1 MDDYTSNVLNDSKNE
16 WSILLINYITPHI
29 VDGFRSI
36 FNEAVR
42 VCEENDEIEKY
53 LMTYQNL
60 LARIPK
66 WNQQMIA
73 TEHERI
79 VKLCNCSYLEDIL
92 TCVHIIQLKVL
103 SCVRV
108 GNETKKVK
116 IDIPE
121 FSVFLHNVYT
131 NIARKLYSSIYLFE
145 IDVPPLEQQKRN
157 REFELMVQTCIMNT
171 IRDKIPVE
179 TILRQFID
187 ETQEVEVSKVEK
199 IVEQKPLVEP
209 VAEVTQRP
217 EINQRPEL
225 SQRPELTQRP
235 EVSQMPELTQRQE
248 VSQLH
253 APRPSVGPEQFSM
266 NDDMPSFFD
275 SRRPLNSPS
284 SVASGPSPFNNNL
297 NDELDHFEKLAQ
309 QNTLIN
315 SATSHKVG
323 FSDNNSVLTFESP
336 PSDDAISLGDPI
348 QLNSLEF
355 EDLDSK
361 PESLKLEFEEL

>member
-1 MDDYTSNVLNDSKNE
+1 MDDYTSNVLTDSKNE

-217 EINQRPEL
+217 EVTQQPEI
-225 SQRPELTQRP
+225 TQRP
-235 EVSQMPELTQRQE
+235 EVNQVYE
-248 VSQLH
+248 
-253 APRPSVGPEQFSM
+253 PRPSVGPDPNQFSM

-284 SVASGPSPFNNNL
+284 SVASEPSPFNNNL

-336 PSDDAISLGDPI
+336 PSDDAITLGDPI

>member
-1 MDDYTSNVLNDSKNE
+1 MDDYTSNILNDSKNE

-29 VDGFRSI
+29 IDGFRSI
-36 FNEAVR
+36 FNESVR

-66 WNQQMIA
+66 WNQQLIQ
-73 TEHERI
+73 TEYERI
-79 VKLCNCSYLEDIL
+79 VKLCNCTYLEDIL

-108 GNETKKVK
+108 GTETKKIN

-157 REFELMVQTCIMNT
+157 REFELLVQTCIMNT

-187 ETQEVEVSKVEK
+187 ETQEIEVTKVEK
-199 IVEQKPLVEP
+199 VVNTKPLTEDSELKENKNEDKP
-209 VAEVTQRP
+209 I
-217 EINQRPEL
+217 INNIK
-225 SQRPELTQRP
+225 
-235 EVSQMPELTQRQE
+235 V
-248 VSQLH
+248 
-253 APRPSVGPEQFSM
+253 PSSFNPPNVPNLNFNKQPM
-266 NDDMPSFFD
+266 ND
-275 SRRPLNSPS
+275 
-284 SVASGPSPFNNNL
+284 NL
-297 NDELDHFEKLAQ
+297 NNEIEEFEKIAQ

-315 SATSHKVG
+315 SSPKVG
-323 FSDNNSVLTFESP
+323 FTDNNSVRSFESP
-336 PSDDAISLGDPI
+336 PSEDTISLGDVVT
-348 QLNSLEF
+348 N
-355 EDLDSK
+355 
-361 PESLKLEFEEL
+361 LEFEELDLSKPSEAVNLEFEEL

>member
-1 MDDYTSNVLNDSKNE
+1 MDDYTSNVLTDSKNE
-16 WSILLINYITPHI
+16 WSILLINHITPHI

-187 ETQEVEVSKVEK
+187 ETQEIEVSKVEK

-209 VAEVTQRP
+209 LVEPKPPP
-217 EINQRPEL
+217 EPNRVHE
-225 SQRPELTQRP
+225 
-235 EVSQMPELTQRQE
+235 
-248 VSQLH
+248 
-253 APRPSVGPEQFSM
+253 PRPSVVSDAPFNES
-266 NDDMPSFFD
+266 NEMPSFFN
-275 SRRPLNSPS
+275 SRPSFKSNSPS
-284 SVASGPSPFNNNL
+284 SVSSLPSEPSFNSNL
-297 NDELDHFEKLAQ
+297 NNELDHFEKLAQ

-315 SATSHKVG
+315 STTSHKVG
-323 FSDNNSVLTFESP
+323 FSDNNSVLTFDSP
-336 PSDDAISLGDPI
+336 PSDDAISLGEQI
-348 QLNSLEF
+348 QLNSLEI
-355 EDLDSK
+355 EDLDFK
-361 PESLKLEFEEL
+361 PESVKLEFEEL

>member
-209 VAEVTQRP
+209 VVQKQVSQPVSQPVSQSVTQP
-217 EINQRPEL
+217 
-225 SQRPELTQRP
+225 
-235 EVSQMPELTQRQE
+235 VSQPVTQP
-248 VSQLH
+248 V
-253 APRPSVGPEQFSM
+253 PSLETENKEFTM
-266 NDDMPSFFD
+266 DNDMPSFFD
-275 SRRPLNSPS
+275 RPKEPVMNES
-284 SVASGPSPFNNNL
+284 SL

-309 QNTLIN
+309 QNSIIN
-315 SATSHKVG
+315 SATTHKVG
-323 FSDNNSVLTFESP
+323 FTNNNSVLTFDSP
-336 PSDDAISLGDPI
+336 PSDDAISLGDTI
-348 QLNSLEF
+348 QLNALDI
-355 EDLDSK
+355 EDLDSSK
-361 PESLKLEFEEL
+361 PESVKLEFEEL